1 MRFLV
6 FLIAMMAPMPALA
19 LSCVAPS
26 VERTFQKVND
36 AKEDYIVVHGRLTLD
51 TDTLPKEGTTSS
63 NPPKMTKVPATL
75 TGLSLNRSG
84 FEVPFE
90 HHVTLEVACFG
101 PWCGR
106 VENGVDVL
114 AFVRRDGGRYALG
127 INPCGGHVFA
137 PAQAAQLSKVQQCFN
152 GGTCDSR

>member
-26 VERTFQKVND
+26 VERTFHKVND

-63 NPPKMTKVPATL
+63 NPPKMTKVPA
-75 TGLSLNRSG
+75 R
-84 FEVPFE
+84 
-90 HHVTLEVACFG
+90 A
-101 PWCGR
+101 
-106 VENGVDVL
+106 
-114 AFVRRDGGRYALG
+114 
-127 INPCGGHVFA
+127 GHA
-137 PAQAAQLSKVQQCFN
+137 
-152 GGTCDSR
+152 T